1 LVGEPLWSKPLL
13 DGETNRDVLVVGV
26 ADVPEK
32 SVPVLELYSVEC
44 SSHANVNA
52 AYIIDG
58 VNDVSLGLVLDEQ
71 RQVAAVNYLIIQV
84 VDKAVSEDIVSEGLE
99 YRRLGS
105 RLWGW

>member
-1 LVGEPLWSKPLL
+1 ML

-32 SVPVLELYSVEC
+32 SVPVLELDSVEC
-44 SSHANVNA
+44 SSHANVDA
-52 AYIIDG
+52 AHIIDG
-58 VNDVSLGLVLDEQ
+58 VNDVSLRLILDEQ
-71 RQVAAVNYLIIQV
+71 RQVAAVRYLIIQV
-84 VDKAVSEDIVSEGLE
+84 EDKAISENIVSEGLE